1 MKNLC
6 VNNKSCATMV
16 RFRLK
21 NKESK
26 TQKHSNIVEHTKE
39 WYFVVTSNKNMQ
51 HWLFNWSY
59 IESSNLLEWC
69 ETAKQCDTEE
79 TDSKILNDFKTTKA
93 TANEMHGL
101 S

>member
-1 MKNLC
+1 
-6 VNNKSCATMV
+6 
-16 RFRLK
+16 
-21 NKESK
+21 
-26 TQKHSNIVEHTKE
+26 
-39 WYFVVTSNKNMQ
+39 MQ
-51 HWLFNWSY
+51 DWLFNWSY